1 MSRKFLLLAGV
12 VLAGKAAADAPSVA
26 VDIAPVHALVAQVM
40 DGVAEPSLIIPPGAS
55 PHDHAM
61 RPSEARALQSA
72 DVVFWVGPEM
82 TSWLTDP
89 LGALSEG
96 ATQVELLEVAGTV
109 RHDFRDL
116 ADHHEGEEE
125 HADHD
130 DHSDHDDHDDH
141 EDHADHAEHDDH
153 AGHDEHADH
162 DEHEKHE
169 EHADHDAHDDDHG
182 HDHDGVDPHAWLDPE
197 NARVWVQAI
206 AKTLSEKD
214 PDNAARYQANA
225 DKAVEGLSALEAEIR
240 ADLAQSEPR
249 FVTFHDAYQYFERR
263 FDLASSGTVSL
274 GDASAPGPARLA
286 ELKARIAEQ
295 GIDCAFSEPQYDTRL
310 ISAATEGM
318 DVQILV
324 LDPIGAT
331 LEPGPTLYPDL
342 LRAMAASFQACS
354 GNS

>member
-12 VLAGKAAADAPSVA
+12 VLAGKAAADAPNVA
-26 VDIAPVHALVAQVM
+26 VDIAPVHALAAQVM
-40 DGVAEPSLIIPPGAS
+40 AGVAEPSLIIPPGAS

-72 DVVFWVGPEM
+72 DVVFWVGPELTPWM
-82 TSWLTDP
+82 TGP

-96 ATQVELLEVAGTV
+96 ATQVELLEAAGTM

-116 ADHHEGEEE
+116 ADHHEGKEG
-125 HADHD
+125 HAG
-130 DHSDHDDHDDH
+130 
-141 EDHADHAEHDDH
+141 HDDH
-153 AGHDEHADH
+153 ADD

-169 EHADHDAHDDDHG
+169 ERADHDAHDHDHG

-206 AKTLSEKD
+206 AETLSEKD

-249 FVTFHDAYQYFERR
+249 FVTFHDAYQYFEHR
-263 FDLASSGTVSL
+263 FDLASSGTVGL
-274 GDASAPGPARLA
+274 GDAAAPGPARLA
-286 ELKARIAEQ
+286 ELKARIEEE
-295 GIDCAFSEPQYDTRL
+295 GIDCAFSEPQFDTRL
-310 ISAATEGM
+310 ISAATEGG
-318 DVQILV
+318 DAQILV
-324 LDPIGAT
+324 LDPIGVA
-331 LEPGPTLYPDL
+331 LEPGPALYPDL
-342 LRAMAASFQACS
+342 LRAMAESFQACS